1 MKRHWLRVAV
11 VLVGSV
17 AIAACSAADPN
28 HSFDGTGNGN
38 GNGDPASGSDSG
50 SGNGDGS
57 DSGAP
62 APARDAGGNTGHDA
76 GTSGGNDAGT
86 TAHDAGVPPAQDA
99 GQPPPNDGFDAFQHH
114 NLDVVNAYR
123 ATLNVAPLV
132 LDKQLCT
139 FAQAGSVELSQDHTP
154 HQHFITAGNNGSL
167 WTSGFNGGAAENQGD
182 PNGWFVMSQD
192 ATQNEMM
199 QIDDIQKAMFNEGP
213 GAGEAHGHY
222 TNMMNAAY
230 KRLGVGL
237 LEVGGKL
244 YLTNDFS
251 Q

>member
-1 MKRHWLRVAV
+1 MTRHWLSVAV
-11 VLVGSV
+11 VLAGSV
-17 AIAACSAADPN
+17 AIAACSGADPN
-28 HSFDGTGNGN
+28 HSFDGTGTA
-38 GNGDPASGSDSG
+38 DPGAG
-50 SGNGDGS
+50 SGAGTGSGDGS
-57 DSGAP
+57 DGGSPATPGSDAGAQGRD
-62 APARDAGGNTGHDA
+62 AGNGGTRDAGGGTTNDAGTPPPAHDA
-76 GTSGGNDAGT
+76 GT
-86 TAHDAGVPPAQDA
+86 
-99 GQPPPNDGFDAFQHH
+99 PPPNDGFDAFQHH

-123 ATLNVAPLV
+123 ATLSIAPLV
-132 LDKQLCT
+132 LDTPLCT

-154 HQHFITAGNNGSL
+154 HQHFITAGNNGTL
-167 WTSGFNGGAAENQGD
+167 WTSGFSGGAAENQGD

-192 ATQNEMM
+192 PTQNEML
-199 QIDDIQKAMFNEGP
+199 QIDDINKAMFNEGP

>member
-1 MKRHWLRVAV
+1 MKRHWLSVAV
-11 VLVGSV
+11 VLASCV
-17 AIAACSAADPN
+17 AIAACSGADSGFPGG
-28 HSFDGTGNGN
+28 SGGSGGSGSGNGN
-38 GNGDPASGSDSG
+38 GNGDTADGGQP
-50 SGNGDGS
+50 GD
-57 DSGAP
+57 P
-62 APARDAGGNTGHDA
+62 T
-76 GTSGGNDAGT
+76 NDAGT
-86 TAHDAGVPPAQDA
+86 TPRHDAGNGGGNDSGSTSNDA
-99 GQPPPNDGFDAFQHH
+99 GSPPPPKDSGLPNDGFDQFQHH

-123 ATLNVAPLV
+123 ATLGVAPLV
-132 LDKQLCT
+132 LDQQLTT

-182 PNGWFVMSQD
+182 PHGWFVMSND
-192 ATQNEMM
+192 PTQNELL

-237 LEVGGKL
+237 LEVSGQL

>member
-1 MKRHWLRVAV
+1 MTRRWLSVAV
-11 VLVGSV
+11 VLAGSV
-17 AIAACSAADPN
+17 AIAACSGADPN
-28 HSFDGTGNGN
+28 HSWDGTGSADPGSGSGDGTGSGSGAGADGGSPGTPATDAGAPGRDAGN
-38 GNGDPASGSDSG
+38 GGRDSG
-50 SGNGDGS
+50 STTS
-57 DSGAP
+57 
-62 APARDAGGNTGHDA
+62 DA
-76 GTSGGNDAGT
+76 GTPPPP
-86 TAHDAGVPPAQDA
+86 AHDAGA
-99 GQPPPNDGFDAFQHH
+99 PPPNDGFDAFQHH

-123 ATLNVAPLV
+123 ATLNIAPLV
-132 LDKQLCT
+132 LDTPLCT

-154 HQHFITAGNNGSL
+154 HQHFITAGNNGTL

-213 GAGEAHGHY
+213 GSGTAHGHY